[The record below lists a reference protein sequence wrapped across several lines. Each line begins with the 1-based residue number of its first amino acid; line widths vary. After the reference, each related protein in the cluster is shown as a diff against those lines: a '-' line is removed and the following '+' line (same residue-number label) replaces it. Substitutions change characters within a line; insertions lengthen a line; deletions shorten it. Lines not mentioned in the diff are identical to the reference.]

1 MSTFGGSIRPK
12 ETYEEVTNVYVD
24 QPNTNQYMSEQQPY
38 ENNMYEQQPYENNMY
53 EQQPYENNT
62 EEFIASPPFSSMPPA
77 QFKSVNQLS
86 IDSLNRMTPSQ
97 SPIAVNL
104 LNNYTPTPSPS
115 PSPLF
120 STPAPAQIG
129 RETFYEE
136 VNAVDMASDTMP
148 QENFNDV
155 PKIEMFVQPFDKE
168 EKHASL

>member
-24 QPNTNQYMSEQQPY
+24 QPNTNQYMS
-38 ENNMYEQQPYENNMY
+38 EQQPYENNMY

-115 PSPLF
+115 PLF

-155 PKIEMFVQPFDKE
+155 AKIEMFVQPFDKE

>member
-1 MSTFGGSIRPK
+1 MIIFVFIILLVLLTLLSTFGGSIRPK

-24 QPNTNQYMSEQQPY
+24 QPNNDQYMS
-38 ENNMYEQQPYENNMY
+38 

-77 QFKSVNQLS
+77 QFKSVDQLS
-86 IDSLNRMTPSQ
+86 IDSLSRMTPSP

-104 LNNYTPTPSPS
+104 LNNYSPS

-136 VNAVDMASDTMP
+136 LSAADMASSTMP
-148 QENFNDV
+148 QQDMTTVQENVNDMDV
-155 PKIEMFVQPFDKE
+155 PKIEMFVQPFDKD
-168 EKHASL
+168 EKHATL